1 MGLDVRVP
9 LGIIF
14 LLTGGVLTIF
24 GTFTRG
30 SAIYDRSLGV
40 DVNLIWG
47 AVLVVFGL
55 VMLLVGRRQRWQ
67 DDPVTPRP
75 WERKRR

>member
-24 GTFTRG
+24 GAFTRG